1 MALDREKVIAAAVEL
16 LDEGGLDGLTLR
28 RLADR
33 LGVRAPTLYW
43 HVKDKAALITA
54 LAEAILSDLRDLRRP
69 AAGEQWDDWLVGVA
83 ERLRAAMIAHPDGAR
98 VVSAAPLSETL
109 AAVSEL
115 AIRSLFTHGLPLR
128 QARLTVLVM
137 VRFTIGHVLDEQS
150 PRPADPFDV
159 DAFTE
164 RHPTLVAAI
173 GDYLLDGRTADDL
186 FRDAVRVIV
195 SR

>member
-1 MALDREKVIAAAVEL
+1 MALDRDKVVAAAVEL

-28 RLADR
+28 KLGDR

-43 HVKDKAALITA
+43 HVKDKAALVAA
-54 LAEAILSDLRDLRRP
+54 LAEAILSDLDLRRP
-69 AAGEQWDDWLVGVA
+69 AAGEKWDDWLVGVA
-83 ERLRAAMIAHPDGAR
+83 GRLRAAMIAHPDGAR
-98 VVSAAPLSETL
+98 VVASAPLSEAL
-109 AAVSEL
+109 AGVSEL
-115 AIRSLFTHGLPLR
+115 AIRTLFTHGMPLR
-128 QARLTVLVM
+128 QARLTVLVV

-159 DAFTE
+159 EGFTE

-186 FRDAVRVIV
+186 FADAVRVIV

>member
-16 LDEGGLDGLTLR
+16 LDEGGLDNLTLR
-28 RLADR
+28 KLGDR

-43 HVKDKAALITA
+43 YVKDKAALVAA
-54 LAEAILSDLRDLRRP
+54 LAEAILSDLHDLRRP
-69 AAGEQWDDWLVGVA
+69 VAGQTWDDWLAGVA

-98 VVSAAPLSETL
+98 IVSTAPLSETL
-109 AAVSEL
+109 AGVSEL
-115 AIRSLFTHGLPLR
+115 AMRTLFTHGMPLR
-128 QARLTVLVM
+128 QARLTVLVV

-150 PRPADPFDV
+150 PRPAGPFDV
-159 DAFTE
+159 DGFTE

-186 FRDAVRVIV
+186 FADAVRVIV

>member
-1 MALDREKVIAAAVEL
+1 MALDREKVVAAALEL

-28 RLADR
+28 KLGDR

-43 HVKDKAALITA
+43 YVKDKAALVAA
-54 LAEAILSDLRDLRRP
+54 LAEAILSDLNDLPRP
-69 AAGEQWDDWLVGVA
+69 VAGQTWDDWLAGVA
-83 ERLRAAMIAHPDGAR
+83 VRLRAAMIAHPDGAR
-98 VVSAAPLSETL
+98 IVSTATLSETL
-109 AAVSEL
+109 AGVSEL
-115 AIRSLFTHGLPLR
+115 AMRTLFTHGVPLR
-128 QARLTVLVM
+128 QARLTVLVV

-150 PRPADPFDV
+150 PRPSGPFDV
-159 DAFTE
+159 DGFTE

-186 FRDAVRVIV
+186 FADAVRVIV